1 MNKSNNEFWL
11 FDLDVPSKYAAC
23 PSLLRKHSIDR
34 FGEGSDVP
42 QDQWKMLPNRV
53 GVFKK
58 DMQSGL
64 YDEWR
69 RAVAAEVWFAH
80 HHHPDPNG
88 GGFLKTDK
96 GLEDIF
102 DTSPFASESGI
113 PLKELIGYR
122 MTASVFPL
130 ASEENS
136 PPEMALIFS
145 AQTGKEKLSFEWGTP
160 YKKDF
165 RWVVL
170 SYSDHSIVGDS
181 YGLALALAETASKS
195 GDSRHAREL
204 ARKYILS
211 GSYNP
216 DGGSIGTVK
225 SGNKPDLKTERRWLV
240 NWEDTAKLQDVRPF
254 QRVSSVQDAWSHV
267 TGSGTLPGEN
277 LRFEDVNCHTLVSLT
292 SIATPVILGSLILSR
307 PQRFLLLYTNGSIND
322 MDTVLYALNSL
333 RKDHGDLFH
342 DSMEICDP
350 VLIPSD
356 NLMTIQE
363 AVSEQLEHVG
373 HAPVGS
379 QHIFQITNGNFL
391 MRLGAYN
398 VIKRR
403 TDFLA
408 IYRDG
413 DSKDRIEF
421 TALQFPDADLPT
433 TSRISGES
441 CEGYDIG
448 KLLNHRSNNA
458 ITSEDLITQLVSQ

>member
-1 MNKSNNEFWL
+1 MNKSDTEFWL
-11 FDLDVPSKYAAC
+11 FHPDLSSKY
-23 PSLLRKHSIDR
+23 SKDHVGLRKDSIGR
-34 FGEGSDVP
+34 FGKGADCSLE
-42 QDQWKMLPNRV
+42 QWSMLPDRV
-53 GVFKK
+53 EAFGNG
-58 DMQSGL
+58 MPSEL
-64 YDEWR
+64 YLEWK
-69 RAVAAEVWFAH
+69 RAVATEIWFAS
-80 HHHPDPNG
+80 HHHPTQKVREYLRACKSLDA
-88 GGFLKTDK
+88 
-96 GLEDIF
+96 IF
-102 DTSPFASESGI
+102 DAPPLVSNPRI
-113 PLKELIGYR
+113 PLRIAIEYP
-122 MTASVFPL
+122 MTAAAFPL
-130 ASEENS
+130 ASNDGGS
-136 PPEMALIFS
+136 PEIALIIFGK
-145 AQTGKEKLSFEWGTP
+145 TGTGGSRSEWGRP
-160 YKKDF
+160 YKDDY
-165 RWVVL
+165 RWSFV
-170 SYSDHSIVGDS
+170 SSSEKSIVGDS

-204 ARKYILS
+204 ARKFILS

-225 SGNKPDLKTERRWLV
+225 TGNKPNLKTKRRWLV
-240 NWEDTAKLQDVRPF
+240 NWEDTAKLQDVRLF
-254 QRVSSVQDAWSHV
+254 QRVSSVQDAWSRV

-277 LRFEDVNCHTLVSLT
+277 LRFKHVNCHTLVSLT

-307 PQRFLLLYTNGSIND
+307 PQRFLLLYTNGSKKD
-322 MDTVLYALNSL
+322 KATVLHALNSL

-342 DSMEICDP
+342 DSMEICKP

-363 AVSEQLEHVG
+363 AVSEQLEHIV

-433 TSRISGES
+433 TSKISGES